1 MFPTP
6 PPPVHPLPT
15 REYHGPRDLLNEA
28 SPSATPP
35 ANPASTPVPPQ
46 PKGRKRSGE
55 PEPPAH
61 EIECIARVTLALGP
75 MSFHGTELWVGRF
88 VEPRANKPKK
98 ERAKPGE
105 RREREK
111 KRREG
116 IEKERQRTHSGPSAT
131 PKPAASVARPTVA
144 TAGPSAP
151 RMRPPAPGPAVTNRT
166 AASPQLIQLVNQ
178 AASRHPWL
186 SSLIYKA
193 AGSTANQ
200 DELERLGRAVARLS
214 KGEAIDDLA
223 PQRVNIASSE
233 VLKGKGKETAASTS
247 HASKTS
253 VPAVPGPSSLSEKP
267 TSAPAP
273 LLSQNTSSS
282 TLTPVVPAE
291 KDKEDK
297 KDDAESDWDSEVEMK
312 GPKQVGGGP
321 IGPSTLDSAAAA
333 STIPLT
339 STATQPSYAP
349 SSVPASQAANPSV
362 PSPVPGIV
370 PSPIPVSASTSSAVP
385 LSPHAPPPKPNLP
398 NPPPFLLIAFKE
410 HPTDKFLIPLG
421 SRSFVSR
428 VGGDWVT
435 SKPPHL
441 APDTTLPLGQSL
453 ETSGNTN
460 PTVAPQPAAQAAIS
474 RELQAL
480 QSSAK
485 SSSFELEAQ
494 SHSKRRGRT
503 HVRPTNA
510 NSPSPAPPKVKTKP
524 IEEPSL
530 TTTTTT
536 PEFPPLPQL
545 PGQNPPPG
553 TVLISTL
560 VPANKWNKVDW
571 ASLGKKVPW
580 SEDWNSKVKAGTNE
594 NVREEEPLPLPLS
607 DASSQNHVQLLNLAA
622 EDFLPENGP
631 LKAITI
637 RLGQVD
643 DQIWGRMKDVMTLVD
658 RAEIMAL
665 SAMGVLPPAPDSIT
679 HPADDPEIR
688 EAYLLHKTSLFSSLM
703 GRTRQPRRF
712 LHTRPSSPPA
722 ALVDAT
728 VDKMAPRPYPIS
740 TKPLYHVEE
749 GDNEMEGRRDSVR
762 QWSPDVEF
770 DDGLGRR
777 KKKKTAQET
786 VGFEMPVS
794 LEALDERVE
803 ASAQKALLGKRG
815 RAGGGEGARK
825 EKQRRGIE
833 KGICEGCAREGIKI
847 WRRGPS
853 GKGTLCNSCG
863 DLFTEGKLQYSD
875 LKAPGAMKTLLAANQ
890 DVSGADA
897 MHNQV
902 EEKNDSVPVKAEQG
916 RTTEEALGDG
926 TAINSEEQKET
937 STQVVQAERPP
948 EHSPQ
953 HHAVESQ
960 PATQSLPETIE
971 PGVDMQN
978 QKSL

>member
-1 MFPTP
+1 MASVKALLRTPAYNPLPLPTLPSPEQHGPDAEQLPSLAERYALSAHAETVTDPLASLVLPYSLIQTRHHHLTSLLPLVFSHPLIPSHNKPRAKPLPKGVFVFPTP

-15 REYHGPRDLLNEA
+15 REYHGPKDLLNEA
-28 SPSATPP
+28 SPSATPT
-35 ANPASTPVPPQ
+35 ANSSSTPIPPQ
-46 PKGRKRSGE
+46 PKGRKRTGE
-55 PEPPAH
+55 HEPPAH
-61 EIECIARVTLALGP
+61 EIECIARVTLSLGP

-105 RREREK
+105 RKEREK

-116 IEKERQRTHSGPSAT
+116 IGKERQRMNPGPSAA
-131 PKPAASVARPTVA
+131 PKPVAPVARPTIA

-151 RMRPPAPGPAVTNRT
+151 RMRPPAPAPTMANRT

-214 KGEAIDDLA
+214 KGESIDDLA
-223 PQRVNIASSE
+223 PQRVNVASSE

-247 HASKTS
+247 QASQTS
-253 VPAVPGPSSLSEKP
+253 VPAVPGPSSQSETSIPSP
-267 TSAPAP
+267 TQKTP
-273 LLSQNTSSS
+273 SS
-282 TLTPVVPAE
+282 TLTSAARAE
-291 KDKEDK
+291 KDKKDK

-321 IGPSTLDSAAAA
+321 MGPSTLGSAAAE
-333 STIPLT
+333 SNTTPLT
-339 STATQPSYAP
+339 STTTQSSHVP
-349 SSVPASQAANPSV
+349 SSVPTSQAANPSV
-362 PSPVPGIV
+362 PSP
-370 PSPIPVSASTSSAVP
+370 IPVPASTSSAAP
-385 LSPHAPPPKPNLP
+385 FPPHAPPPKSDLP

-421 SRSFVSR
+421 SRSFISR

-435 SKPPHL
+435 SKPPPHL
-441 APDTTLPLGQSL
+441 APGTTLPLGQPQ
-453 ETSGNTN
+453 ETNDNTN
-460 PTVAPQPAAQAAIS
+460 PTVAPQQPAAQTAIS

-485 SSSFELEAQ
+485 SSSFELNAQ
-494 SHSKRRGRT
+494 THSKGRGRT
-503 HVRPTNA
+503 RVRTTNA
-510 NSPSPAPPKVKTKP
+510 NPPPPAPPKVKTKP
-524 IEEPSL
+524 IQEPIL

-536 PEFPPLPQL
+536 TPRLPLLPPL

-560 VPANKWNKVDW
+560 VPASKWNKVDW

-580 SEDWNSKVKAGTNE
+580 SSEDWTNQVNVGTNKS
-594 NVREEEPLPLPLS
+594 VRDEPSSLS
-607 DASSQNHVQLLNLAA
+607 SSGTSPQNQNHVQLLNLAA
-622 EDFLPENGP
+622 EDFLPEHGP

-643 DQIWGRMKDVMTLVD
+643 DQTWERMKSVMTLVD
-658 RAEIMAL
+658 RAEMMAL
-665 SAMGVLPPAPDSIT
+665 SAMGVLPPAPASVT

-688 EAYLLHKTSLFSSLM
+688 EAYISHKTSIFSSLM
-703 GRTRQPRRF
+703 GRTRQPRHF
-712 LHTRPSSPPA
+712 LRTRPSSPPA

-728 VDKMAPRPYPIS
+728 VDRMAPRPYPIS

-749 GDNEMEGRRDSVR
+749 GDNEMDGRRDSVR

-770 DDGLGRR
+770 DDGLGSR
-777 KKKKTAQET
+777 KKKKTAVQET

-815 RAGGGEGARK
+815 RTGGGEGARK

-847 WRRGPS
+847 WRKGPN
-853 GKGTLCNSCG
+853 GKGTC
-863 DLFTEGKLQYSD
+863 
-875 LKAPGAMKTLLAANQ
+875 M
-890 DVSGADA
+890 SGL
-897 MHNQV
+897 MGGLMFV
-902 EEKNDSVPVKAEQG
+902 KNG
-916 RTTEEALGDG
+916 
-926 TAINSEEQKET
+926 
-937 STQVVQAERPP
+937 
-948 EHSPQ
+948 
-953 HHAVESQ
+953 
-960 PATQSLPETIE
+960 
-971 PGVDMQN
+971 
-978 QKSL
+978 